1 MSELRVPP
9 PVSFPDEGRRLIV
22 YTIYDRRGDV
32 DDYVVHALEGLRLH
46 SARIIAVVN
55 GRLTAVGRA
64 RLEPVVDE
72 LVVREN
78 SGFDIGAQRHA
89 LRHLRDELTQYDEIV
104 LTNDT
109 WFGPVR
115 PFGPVFERMNARAVH
130 FWGMTDHA
138 PEENNPIT
146 GKGTLPYHL
155 QSYWLAVRREMF
167 TSDRWERYWREM
179 PALDSYTDAVVQHEI
194 VFTAAFRDA
203 GYVADVAFASDDYGC
218 VNASL
223 FAPRALID
231 DGCPVLKRRPFF
243 HWPPFLDR
251 YAVIG
256 RWALDAAAEGGYP
269 VEMALSNLARNVPPK
284 VLNAD
289 AGLMDVIGADHPP
302 YDPSRPMRVVVIA
315 HIFYDEM
322 TVEMIER
329 ADTLPMPYDL
339 VVTTPDAERADR
351 IRARIAAL
359 PGERGSVDVRI
370 VESNDGRDQSAFLIG
385 CRDVLISGRYD
396 LVVKLHSK
404 KTPQDGYNVG
414 THFREQQFLNLLHDD
429 AHTSRVVALFQR
441 EPGLGLAYPP
451 MIHIGYPTLG
461 RAWWANKPGFERLA
475 DELGIRVPLD
485 DVSPLAPYGS
495 MFFARPAALR
505 ILVEQS
511 WRYSDFG
518 GAEVYQDGGLAHI
531 LERMPSYAAGEA
543 GFHTRTVV
551 APDYAAVSF
560 TALDYKLDEM
570 SATTPGY
577 AFEKIDRLRALGFV
591 GRGSGKDFLR
601 MYMRLNHMGTVHRLR
616 RLMDPMRRPGRWIH
630 RIADGVGRRWKN
642 R

>member
-1 MSELRVPP
+1 MSELEVLPP
-9 PVSFPDEGRRLIV
+9 AEFPGKGRRLVI
-22 YTIYDRRGDV
+22 YTVYDRRGGV
-32 DDYVVHALEGLRLH
+32 DDYVVHALQSLRPH
-46 SARIIAVVN
+46 CAHIVAVVN
-55 GRLTAVGRA
+55 GDLDASGRA
-64 RLEPVVDE
+64 RLEAVADAIVE
-72 LVVREN
+72 REN
-78 SGFDIGAQRHA
+78 RGFDIGAQRHA
-89 LRHLRDELTQYDEIV
+89 LQELGDELSQFDEIV

-115 PFGPVFERMNARAVH
+115 PFGPVFERMDALAVH

-167 TSDRWERYWREM
+167 ISERWERYWREL
-179 PALDSYTDAVVQHEI
+179 PALTSYSDAVVQHET
-194 VFTAAFRDA
+194 VFTRTFREA
-203 GYVADVAFASDDYGC
+203 GFVGDVAFGSDNYGC

-223 FAPRALID
+223 FAPHALIE
-231 DGCPVLKRRPFF
+231 DGCPVLKRRALF

-251 YAVIG
+251 HAVIG
-256 RWALDAAAEGGYP
+256 KWALDAAAEGGYP
-269 VEMALSNLARNVPPK
+269 VEMALSNLARNVAPK
-284 VLNAD
+284 IMNAD
-289 AGLMDVIGADHPP
+289 AGLLDVISADHAP
-302 YDPSRPMRVVVIA
+302 YDPSRPLRVVVVA

-322 TVEMIER
+322 TDEMVER

-339 VVTTPDAERADR
+339 VITTPDIDRAAR
-351 IRARIAAL
+351 IRARIAAI
-359 PGERGSVDVRI
+359 PGERGSVEVRV
-370 VESNDGRDQSAFLIG
+370 VESNDGRDQSAFLVG
-385 CRDVLISGRYD
+385 CRDVLLSDRYD

-495 MFFARPAALR
+495 MFFARPEALR
-505 ILVEQS
+505 ILVKHS

-518 GAEVYQDGGLAHI
+518 GAEAYQDGGLAHI
-531 LERMPSYAAGEA
+531 LERMPSYAAGEL
-543 GFHTRTVV
+543 GFHTRTIV

-570 SATTPGY
+570 AATLPGY
-577 AFEKIDRLRALGFV
+577 AYEKIDRLRAVGFV
-591 GRGSGKDFLR
+591 GKGSGIDFLR
-601 MYMRLNHMGTVHRLR
+601 MYMRLNHMGAVHRMR
-616 RLMDPMRRPGRWIH
+616 RLMDPARRPGRWI
-630 RIADGVGRRWKN
+630 RRVADGVRRRRKN
-642 R
+642 